1 MSWIRYLLITC
12 LLAGLVLLSQHF
24 AFAQKVRITESYSNQ
39 PLTKVLSDLAGK
51 YNLKFAFDPVA
62 LNSISFTGQFR
73 NSLPDKVLK
82 HLLKDSG
89 FEFIVINNV
98 YVIKRIEK
106 PNFEEKPRPI
116 QGVVRDKVTGEALP
130 YASIRLVDN
139 DLGATTNTDG
149 FFMIPDVKTDS
160 VNIEVRYLG
169 FEPLQMRVA
178 RVLYNSKPLVV
189 ELDPKKFILADV
201 EVVRNITP
209 LLATGDRPG
218 EIVFDT
224 KRVGDIPGISRIDIF
239 APLQFLPGVDGTTE
253 SFSGLLVRHSPAD
266 KNLISY
272 DGFTIYYIN
281 HLFGAFSSIN
291 GKAIKDVRLYRGGF
305 DSRWGGCA
313 SSVIEITGKTG
324 NENSVSVDAGA
335 DQLAGDLTLEG
346 PLGKNSS
353 FIVSARRSYTDFYRS
368 PQFLNLFESAASDLM
383 LSKQNFTAFG
393 SDPDAPSYLFYDA
406 NAKVSV
412 KPTNNDIV
420 SVSGYVGRDRLNFL
434 QMVSSPFINENA
446 VWGNSGAGAR
456 WAKQWN
462 SWLYQNFTV
471 GISEFTSHYQHYDS
485 TLKRRGM
492 QAVYDTIVRNY
503 TTETGLNDIS
513 VNLNA
518 QVALSNQILLELGYQ
533 SNMVDSKSS
542 ENYYHAVN
550 SLPVVDTVRQNDF
563 NSRINTGWFQFNFK
577 TNGLKSFAIGGR
589 VSHLNLTAQ
598 YYVEPRVQMVISPTS
613 KLDLKFAAGLY
624 NQFINRIYLAGNGVR
639 YLWVVSDEKTFP
651 VVKSKHFVTGLNY
664 TSNGFT
670 LDIEGYAKQTQGLS
684 YVQTVIRRTSTNRFV
699 EQSKIFY
706 VDSRSFGVDV
716 LARKSWP
723 NAEGWVSYSLSKA
736 FNQSS
741 TLNGGNEYY
750 ALDDHLH
757 ELKLVGLYKWR
768 KWRVVGTWIYGT
780 PKPWDELLLTSN
792 LTLSPEYE
800 KNSSR
805 LEPYHRFDAGLS
817 YLAKVSASGEL
828 EVGVKVFNLYNKDNK
843 LARPFTLTD
852 TPVSDYLQGKSI
864 IEYHDIYGYSI
875 TPTFFFNIK
884 F

>member
-1 MSWIRYLLITC
+1 MSRIKYLLIS
-12 LLAGLVLLSQHF
+12 LLVGF
-24 AFAQKVRITESYSNQ
+24 ALQIQQATYAQKVKITESFSNQ
-39 PLTKVLSDLAGK
+39 SLDQILSALSGK
-51 YNLKFAFDPVA
+51 YNIKFAYDPVA
-62 LNSISFTGQFR
+62 LNQISFTGQFR
-73 NSLPDKVLK
+73 NDSPDKVLK
-82 HLLKDSG
+82 QLLKDSG
-89 FEFIVINNV
+89 FEFIALNNV
-98 YVIKRIEK
+98 YVIKRAEK
-106 PNFEEKPRPI
+106 PIVEEKNKPI
-116 QGVVRDKVTGEALP
+116 QGIVRDRISGEALP
-130 YASIRLVDN
+130 YASIRVVDN
-139 DLGATTNTDG
+139 DLEATTNTDG
-149 FFMIPDVKTDS
+149 FFTIPDVKSDS
-160 VNIEVRYLG
+160 VSIEVRYLG

-178 RVLYNSKPLVV
+178 RVQYNSKPIVV

-201 EVVRNITP
+201 EVVRNITSM
-209 LLATGDRPG
+209 LATGDRPG
-218 EIVFDT
+218 EMVFDT
-224 KRVGDIPGISRIDIF
+224 KKVGDIPGISGIDIL
-239 APLQFLPGVDGTTE
+239 APLQLLPGVDGTTE
-253 SFSGLLVRHSPAD
+253 SLSGLMVRHSPAD

-272 DGFTIYYIN
+272 DGFTIYHIN
-281 HLFGAFSSIN
+281 HLFGAFSSLN
-291 GKAIKDVRLYRGGF
+291 SKAIKDVRLYRGGF
-305 DSRWGGCA
+305 DSRWGGRA

-324 NENSVSVDAGA
+324 NENNVCVDAGT
-335 DQLAGDLTLEG
+335 DQLAGDFTFEG
-346 PLGKNSS
+346 PLGKHAS

-368 PQFLNLFESAASDLM
+368 PQFLNLFESVASDLM

-412 KPTNNDIV
+412 KPSNNDIL

-446 VWGNSGAGAR
+446 LWGNSGAGAR

-471 GISEFTSHYQHYDS
+471 GISEFTSNYQHYDS
-485 TLKRRGM
+485 TLKRRGI
-492 QAVYDTIVRNY
+492 QPVYDTIVRNY
-503 TTETGLNDIS
+503 ATETGLNDLS

-518 QVALSNQILLELGYQ
+518 QVTLSNQIILELGYQ
-533 SNMVDSKSS
+533 SNLVNSKSS

-550 SLPVVDTVRQNDF
+550 SLPVADTLRQYDF
-563 NSRINTGWFQFNFK
+563 NSRVNTGWLQFNFK
-577 TNGLKSFAIGGR
+577 TNGLKSLVIGGR
-589 VSHLNLTAQ
+589 VSQHNLTDQ

-624 NQFINRIYLAGNGVR
+624 NQFINRIYLTGNGVR
-639 YLWVVSDEKTFP
+639 YLWVASDEKTFP

-664 TSNGFT
+664 TSNGLT
-670 LDIEGYAKQTQGLS
+670 LDIEGYAKQTEGLS

-706 VDSRSFGVDV
+706 VDSRSLGVDV
-716 LARKSWP
+716 LVRKTWQ

-741 TLNGGNEYY
+741 TLNGGDEYY

-768 KWRVVGTWIYGT
+768 KWRVVGTWIFGT
-780 PKPWDELLLTSN
+780 PKPWDELLLTPS
-792 LTLSPEYE
+792 LTLSPDYE

-805 LEPYHRFDAGLS
+805 LEPYHRLDAGLS
-817 YLAKVSASGEL
+817 YLAKVSVSGEL
-828 EVGVKVFNLYNKDNK
+828 EVGVKVFNLYNRDNM
-843 LARPFTLTD
+843 LARPYTLTD
-852 TPVSDYLQGKSI
+852 TPISDYLQGKSI